1 MSCHVQPVVW
11 LCSVP
16 ETAQEASSSSNLV
29 VETDMRVGSFR
40 DHSKVIRGNSDTFQ
54 GIREFG
60 HVLRCGSSHEW
71 PIVASAQVDLL

>member
-1 MSCHVQPVVW
+1 MFSLEFGCVA
-11 LCSVP
+11 P
-16 ETAQEASSSSNLV
+16 ETALEALNGSNLV
-29 VETDMRVGSFR
+29 VEMDIRVGSFR
-40 DHSKVIRGNSDTFQ
+40 DHSRVIRGNSHAFQ